1 MTVFSEKVIPT
12 FTSSDHNIIVVESFN
27 EIFFDVFELEI
38 NGNKY
43 VAEKVSEK
51 DGKPIVSIPL
61 THNGQKKNVP
71 FLLER
76 GDETAVYY
84 NDSNTRLIRPVR
96 ETKIEKIDILNLV
109 ETKIQERVPLFEIP
123 DVERAVDNIKAVK
136 ESAVE
141 YLNKCRSEYVEAQKR
156 EIDSFENKK
165 KQEIKKLN
173 EEYRKNMVSEFLSLT
188 ENVKNQILESN
199 SEERAD
205 YNGYIRELFVEYCQE
220 IEDRV
225 DNNYETAINSLE
237 SKVNTLTETVF
248 ADKIQNIFENRVNE
262 VEKIISANDT
272 LTNKKLYKELS
283 RINAQINSKIDD
295 SSRENIKSIESL
307 AERYDNALRTLEE
320 SVIDTNNNFQKSS
333 NKALSRIGNVK
344 NELSEKIDK
353 VNLDINTLSEIQVG
367 LRENI
372 ETHRGNIK
380 KYFNKKISFLDTKIT
395 DVNEEYKKDII
406 NLIRESERKLLEE
419 IAGIDTK
426 LPTLIL
432 KEARTKKD
440 NVEVSLEDIRKEL
453 ENNISGR
460 FSKEIVSLKR
470 LIEMTSGGGGGGA
483 GGGSQTLLFDEN
495 TALLSISNGNA
506 VSLSALS
513 GGGGGGG
520 GITVETDP
528 KFTTWAQSNS
538 AKYESTYTTVS
549 SNSGNWN
556 YQGSD
561 IKALTANWQS
571 TYTTVS
577 GNSANW
583 NSTYNTVYST
593 SGSWNYQGADI
604 KALTANWQ
612 NTYTT
617 VSGSSAKYDS
627 TYTSLNTN
635 SAKYDSVYTSLN
647 ANSAKYDST
656 YTTVSGN
663 SANWNSTYNTVY
675 TASGSWDYQGIDI
688 KSLTANWQSTYTTVS
703 TYSAGWGL
711 GGGSD
716 NQTLSF
722 NENDATLSILRG
734 NTISLSALSGGGSG
748 TGITV
753 ETDPIFTTWAQSNS
767 AKYESTYTSFNTNS
781 AKYDSVYTT
790 VGANS
795 AGWGSLSALN
805 DVNIPS
811 PVNGQVLQYSSATN
825 KWIAGS
831 PASATGATGYY
842 GSFFDTTAGVLTAA
856 NQAKKVA
863 IAQTFESNGITVND
877 SKIIF
882 SHAGTYELIYSIQY
896 KSLDNDP
903 QDIYIWLRKNGVDV
917 PDSSSIFLI
926 NAKKSAGIPSQLIAV
941 TPFIATLTAGEYLEI
956 YWHCEAYTNVSIE
969 TFTVNHNDP
978 TIPRTPGAIITVKQ
992 ITNLL
997 LPTVGTYLPLSGG
1010 SLTGPVSSNQD
1021 IEITDS
1027 TKGIILRSP
1036 SSIKYRVT
1044 VSDAGELITTQI

>member
-38 NGNKY
+38 NGNKF

-71 FLLER
+71 FLLEK
-76 GDETAVYY
+76 GDKTEVYY
-84 NDSNTRLIRPVR
+84 NESNTRLIRPVK
-96 ETKIEKIDILNLV
+96 ETKIEKLDLLNLV
-109 ETKIQERVPLFEIP
+109 ESKIQERVPLFEIP
-123 DVERAVDNIKAVK
+123 DVEKAVDNIKAIK

-141 YLNKCRSEYVEAQKR
+141 YLDKCRAEYVEAQKK
-156 EIDSFENKK
+156 EIDRFENKK

-199 SEERAD
+199 SEERSN
-205 YNGYIRELFVEYCQE
+205 YNDYIRELFVEYCQE

-237 SKVNTLTETVF
+237 SKVNTLTETIF
-248 ADKIQNIFENRVNE
+248 ADRIERIFENRVNE

-272 LTNKKLYKELS
+272 LTNKRLDEKITGINS
-283 RINAQINSKIDD
+283 RIDSKID
-295 SSRENIKSIESL
+295 SSSKENTKNFESL
-307 AERYDNALRTLEE
+307 VERYDKALRVLEE
-320 SVIDTNNNFQKSS
+320 STIETNNNFVKST

-344 NELSEKIDK
+344 TELSEKIDR
-353 VNLDINTLSEIQVG
+353 VNLDINTISEIQVG

-372 ETHRGNIK
+372 EIHKTNIK
-380 KYFNKKISFLDTKIT
+380 KYFNKKISLLDTKVT
-395 DVNEEYKKDII
+395 DVNEEYKKEVVS
-406 NLIRESERKLLEE
+406 LIRESERKLLEE

-460 FSKEIVSLKR
+460 FSKEIISLKR
-470 LIEMTSGGGGGGA
+470 LIEMTSGGGGAGG
-483 GGGSQTLLFDEN
+483 GGGSQSLSFNET
-495 TALLSISNGNA
+495 TALLSISNGNT

-513 GGGGGGG
+513 GGGSGGGG
-520 GITVETDP
+520 GITSETDP
-528 KFTTWAQSNS
+528 IFTTWAQANS
-538 AKYESTYTTVS
+538 ARYESTYTTVS
-549 SNSGNWN
+549 SNS
-556 YQGSD
+556 
-561 IKALTANWQS
+561 A
-571 TYTTVS
+571 
-577 GNSANW
+577 
-583 NSTYNTVYST
+583 
-593 SGSWNYQGADI
+593 SWNYQGADI

-617 VSGSSAKYDS
+617 VSGNSANWNYQGADIKALTANWQSTYTAVSGNSAKYDS
-627 TYTSLNTN
+627 AYTSLNTN
-635 SAKYDSVYTSLN
+635 SAKYE
-647 ANSAKYDST
+647 SA

-675 TASGSWDYQGIDI
+675 TTSGSWNYQGVDI
-688 KSLTANWQSTYTTVS
+688 KALTANWQSTYTTVS
-703 TYSAGWGL
+703 AYSAAWGL

-716 NQTLSF
+716 SQTLSF
-722 NENDATLSILRG
+722 NENNAQLSISNG
-734 NTISLSALSGGGSG
+734 NFVSLSALSGGSSGGSSG
-748 TGITV
+748 V
-753 ETDPIFTTWAQSNS
+753 S
-767 AKYESTYTSFNTNS
+767 Y
-781 AKYDSVYTT
+781 
-790 VGANS
+790 
-795 AGWGSLSALN
+795 LSALN

-811 PVNGQVLQYSSATN
+811 PINGQVLQYSSATN

-842 GSFFDTTAGVLTAA
+842 GSFFDTTSGTLSAN
-856 NQAKKVA
+856 NQAKRVA
-863 IAQTFESNGITVND
+863 IGQTFESNGITVSND
-877 SKIIF
+877 RIIF
-882 SHAGTYELIYSIQY
+882 ANAGTYELIYSIQY
-896 KSLDNDP
+896 KNTQNDP
-903 QDIYIWLRKNGVDV
+903 FDIYVWLRKNGVDV

-926 NAKKSAGIPSQLIAV
+926 SAKKPNEAGPSQLIAV
-941 TPFIATLTAGEYLEI
+941 TPFIATLTAGEYIEL
-956 YWHCEAYTNVSIE
+956 YWHCNNTNVSIE
-969 TFTVNHNDP
+969 TFPSNHANP
-978 TIPRTPGAIITVKQ
+978 TIPRTPGVIVTAKQ

-997 LPTVGTYLPLSGG
+997 LPTVGLYLPLSGG
-1010 SLTGPVSSNQD
+1010 SLTGAVSSNQD
-1021 IEITDS
+1021 IEITDY

>member
-51 DGKPIVSIPL
+51 DGKPVVSIPL

-71 FLLER
+71 FLLEK
-76 GDETAVYY
+76 GDKTEVYY
-84 NDSNTRLIRPVR
+84 NESNTRLIRPVR

-109 ETKIQERVPLFEIP
+109 ESKIQERVPLFEIP
-123 DVERAVDNIKAVK
+123 DVERAVDNIRAVK

-156 EIDSFENKK
+156 EIDSFESKK

-199 SEERAD
+199 SEERSD

-272 LTNKKLYKELS
+272 LTNKKLDKELS
-283 RINAQINSKIDD
+283 RINTRIDSKIDV
-295 SSRENIKSIESL
+295 SSRENVKSIESL
-307 AERYDNALRTLEE
+307 TERYDNALKTLEE
-320 SVIDTNNNFQKSS
+320 SVIDTNNNFIRSS
-333 NKALSRIGNVK
+333 NRALSRIGNVK

-483 GGGSQTLLFDEN
+483 GGGSQSLLFDEN
-495 TALLSISNGNA
+495 TALLYISNGNF

-513 GGGGGGG
+513 GGGGGG

-528 KFTTWAQSNS
+528 KFTTWAQ
-538 AKYESTYTTVS
+538 A
-549 SNSGNWN
+549 
-556 YQGSD
+556 
-561 IKALTANWQS
+561 
-571 TYTTVS
+571 
-577 GNSANW
+577 
-583 NSTYNTVYST
+583 
-593 SGSWNYQGADI
+593 
-604 KALTANWQ
+604 
-612 NTYTT
+612 
-617 VSGSSAKYDS
+617 
-627 TYTSLNTN
+627 
-635 SAKYDSVYTSLN
+635 
-647 ANSAKYDST
+647 
-656 YTTVSGN
+656 
-663 SANWNSTYNTVY
+663 
-675 TASGSWDYQGIDI
+675 
-688 KSLTANWQSTYTTVS
+688 
-703 TYSAGWGL
+703 
-711 GGGSD
+711 
-716 NQTLSF
+716 
-722 NENDATLSILRG
+722 
-734 NTISLSALSGGGSG
+734 
-748 TGITV
+748 
-753 ETDPIFTTWAQSNS
+753 NS
-767 AKYESTYTSFNTNS
+767 AKYESTYTSFN
-781 AKYDSVYTT
+781 
-790 VGANS
+790 ANS
-795 AGWGSLSALN
+795 ARYDSTYTSLNTNTWCNVISKHITINHIRKLITLVIIGKSGKLN
-805 DVNIPS
+805 TC
-811 PVNGQVLQYSSATN
+811 SSQC
-825 KWIAGS
+825 S
-831 PASATGATGYY
+831 GAKSKSNREY
-842 GSFFDTTAGVLTAA
+842 GP
-856 NQAKKVA
+856 
-863 IAQTFESNGITVND
+863 
-877 SKIIF
+877 
-882 SHAGTYELIYSIQY
+882 LIYGER
-896 KSLDNDP
+896 
-903 QDIYIWLRKNGVDV
+903 LRK
-917 PDSSSIFLI
+917 SCFII
-926 NAKKSAGIPSQLIAV
+926 NRS
-941 TPFIATLTAGEYLEI
+941 
-956 YWHCEAYTNVSIE
+956 
-969 TFTVNHNDP
+969 
-978 TIPRTPGAIITVKQ
+978 RRRR
-992 ITNLL
+992 
-997 LPTVGTYLPLSGG
+997 
-1010 SLTGPVSSNQD
+1010 SN
-1021 IEITDS
+1021 
-1027 TKGIILRSP
+1027 
-1036 SSIKYRVT
+1036 
-1044 VSDAGELITTQI
+1044 

>member
-71 FLLER
+71 FLLEK

-84 NDSNTRLIRPVR
+84 NESNTRLIRPVR

-109 ETKIQERVPLFEIP
+109 ESKIQERVPLFEIP

-165 KQEIKKLN
+165 KREIKKLN

-199 SEERAD
+199 SEERSD

-272 LTNKKLYKELS
+272 LTNNKLDKELS
-283 RINAQINSKIDD
+283 RINTRIDSKIDI

-320 SVIDTNNNFQKSS
+320 SVIDTNNNFIKSS

-372 ETHRGNIK
+372 EIHRGNIK

-406 NLIRESERKLLEE
+406 DLIRESERKLLEE

-483 GGGSQTLLFDEN
+483 GSGSQSLIFDEN
-495 TALLSISNGNA
+495 TAILSISNSNF
-506 VSLSALS
+506 VNLSALS

-528 KFTTWAQSNS
+528 KFTTWAQ
-538 AKYESTYTTVS
+538 A
-549 SNSGNWN
+549 NSG
-556 YQGSD
+556 
-561 IKALTANWQS
+561 
-571 TYTTVS
+571 
-577 GNSANW
+577 
-583 NSTYNTVYST
+583 
-593 SGSWNYQGADI
+593 
-604 KALTANWQ
+604 
-612 NTYTT
+612 
-617 VSGSSAKYDS
+617 KYDS

-647 ANSAKYDST
+647 TSSAKYDSV
-656 YTTVSGN
+656 YTNVSSN
-663 SANWNSTYNTVY
+663 SAYWDSTYNTVY
-675 TASGSWDYQGIDI
+675 TASGSWR
-688 KSLTANWQSTYTTVS
+688 
-703 TYSAGWGL
+703 
-711 GGGSD
+711 
-716 NQTLSF
+716 QTLSF
-722 NENDATLSILRG
+722 DENTALLSILSG
-734 NTISLSALSGGGSG
+734 NTISLSALSSVGGGS
-748 TGITV
+748 GITV

-767 AKYESTYTSFNTNS
+767 ARYESTYTSFNGSSAKYESTYTSFNANS

-790 VGANS
+790 VGAES
-795 AGWGSLSALN
+795 AGWGLLSALN

-842 GSFFDTTAGVLTAA
+842 GSFYDTTSGALSATD
-856 NQAKKVA
+856 QAKRVA
-863 IAQTFESNGITVND
+863 IAQTFESNGITVSD
-877 SKIIF
+877 SKIVV

-896 KSLDNDP
+896 KSMDTNP
-903 QDIYIWLRKNGVDV
+903 RDIYIWLRKNGIDV
-917 PDSSSIFLI
+917 PYSSSVFLI
-926 NAKKSAGIPSQLIAV
+926 NAKKGSGNNPASQLITV
-941 TPFIATLTAGEYLEI
+941 TPFIATLTAGEYLEV
-956 YWHCEAYTNVSIE
+956 YWNCDSTQVTVESFPNQEANP
-969 TFTVNHNDP
+969 TVP
-978 TIPRTPGAIITVKQ
+978 ITPSAIITVKQ

-1044 VSDAGELITTQI
+1044 VSDLGELITTQI

>member
-38 NGNKY
+38 NGNKF

-71 FLLER
+71 FLLEK
-76 GDETAVYY
+76 GDKTEVYY
-84 NDSNTRLIRPVR
+84 NESNTRLIRPVK
-96 ETKIEKIDILNLV
+96 ETKIEKLDLLNLV
-109 ETKIQERVPLFEIP
+109 ESKIQERVPLFEIP
-123 DVERAVDNIKAVK
+123 DVEKAVDNIKAIK

-141 YLNKCRSEYVEAQKR
+141 YLDKCRAEYVEAQKK
-156 EIDSFENKK
+156 EIDRFENKK

-199 SEERAD
+199 SEERSN
-205 YNGYIRELFVEYCQE
+205 YNDYIRELFVEYCQE

-237 SKVNTLTETVF
+237 SKVNTLTETIF
-248 ADKIQNIFENRVNE
+248 ADRIERIFENRVNE

-272 LTNKKLYKELS
+272 LTNKRLDEKITGINS
-283 RINAQINSKIDD
+283 RIDSKID
-295 SSRENIKSIESL
+295 SSSKENTKNFESL
-307 AERYDNALRTLEE
+307 VERYDKALRVLEE
-320 SVIDTNNNFQKSS
+320 STIETNNNFVKST

-344 NELSEKIDK
+344 TELSEKIDK
-353 VNLDINTLSEIQVG
+353 VNLDINTISEIQVG

-372 ETHRGNIK
+372 EVHKTNIK
-380 KYFNKKISFLDTKIT
+380 KYFNKKISLLDTKVT
-395 DVNEEYKKDII
+395 DVNEEYKREVVS
-406 NLIRESERKLLEE
+406 LIRESERKLLEE

-470 LIEMTSGGGGGGA
+470 LIEMTSGGGGAGG
-483 GGGSQTLLFDEN
+483 GGGSQSLSFDEN
-495 TALLSISNGNA
+495 TALLSISPGNT

-513 GGGGGGG
+513 GGGSGGG
-520 GITVETDP
+520 GITSETDP
-528 KFTTWAQSNS
+528 IFTTWAQANS
-538 AKYESTYTTVS
+538 ARYESTYTTVS
-549 SNSGNWN
+549 SS
-556 YQGSD
+556 
-561 IKALTANWQS
+561 
-571 TYTTVS
+571 
-577 GNSANW
+577 SAN
-583 NSTYNTVYST
+583 
-593 SGSWNYQGADI
+593 WNYQGADI

-617 VSGSSAKYDS
+617 VSGNSANWNSTYNTVYTTSGSWNYQGVDIKALTANWQNTYTTVSGNSAKYDS

-635 SAKYDSVYTSLN
+635 SAKYDSVYTTVSS
-647 ANSAKYDST
+647 NSAYWD
-656 YTTVSGN
+656 
-663 SANWNSTYNTVY
+663 STYNTVY
-675 TASGSWDYQGIDI
+675 TTSGSWNYQGSDI
-688 KSLTANWQSTYTTVS
+688 KALTANWQNTFTTVS
-703 TYSAGWGL
+703 TYSAGWGS

-722 NENDATLSILRG
+722 DENNARLTISSG
-734 NTISLSALSGGGSG
+734 NFVSLSALSGGSSGGSSG
-748 TGITV
+748 V
-753 ETDPIFTTWAQSNS
+753 S
-767 AKYESTYTSFNTNS
+767 Y
-781 AKYDSVYTT
+781 
-790 VGANS
+790 
-795 AGWGSLSALN
+795 LSALN

-811 PVNGQVLQYSSATN
+811 PVNGQVLQYSNVLN

-842 GSFFDTTAGVLTAA
+842 GSFYDTTSGTLSAN
-856 NQAKKVA
+856 NQAKRVA
-863 IAQTFESNGITVND
+863 IGQTFESNGITVSND
-877 SKIIF
+877 RIIF
-882 SHAGTYELIYSIQY
+882 ANAGTYELIYSIQY
-896 KSLDNDP
+896 KNTQNDP
-903 QDIYIWLRKNGVDV
+903 FNIYVWLRKNGVDV
-917 PDSSSIFLI
+917 PDSNSIFQI
-926 NAKKSAGIPSQLIAV
+926 NAYKPSDLVSQLIAV
-941 TPFIATLTAGEYLEI
+941 TPFIATLTAGEYIEL
-956 YWHCEAYTNVSIE
+956 YWHCNSTNVSIA
-969 TFTVNHNDP
+969 TFVTNHNDP
-978 TIPRTPGAIITVKQ
+978 VIPRTPGVIVTAKQ
-992 ITNLL
+992 ITNVQLV
-997 LPTVGTYLPLSGG
+997 PTVGAYLPLSGG
-1010 SLTGPVSSNQD
+1010 SLTGTVSSNQD

-1027 TKGIILRSP
+1027 TKGIILHSP
-1036 SSIKYRVT
+1036 GSIKYRVT

>member
-1 MTVFSEKVIPT
+1 MTVFSEKVDPT
-12 FTSSDHNIIVVESFN
+12 FTSSDLNIIVVENFQ

-43 VAEKVSEK
+43 VAEKVSGR
-51 DGKPIVSIPL
+51 DGKPVVSIPL

-71 FLLER
+71 FLLEK
-76 GDETAVYY
+76 GNKTEVYY
-84 NDSNTRLIRPVR
+84 NESNTRLIRPVR

-109 ETKIQERVPLFEIP
+109 ESKIQERVPLFEIP

-165 KQEIKKLN
+165 RQEIKKLN
-173 EEYRKNMVSEFLSLT
+173 EEYRKNMVLEFLSLT

-199 SEERAD
+199 SEERSD

-220 IEDRV
+220 IDDRV

-237 SKVNTLTETVF
+237 SKVNTLAETVF

-272 LTNKKLYKELS
+272 LTNKKLDKELS
-283 RINAQINSKIDD
+283 RINTRIDSKIDVF
-295 SSRENIKSIESL
+295 SRENIKSIESL
-307 AERYDNALRTLEE
+307 AERYDNALKTLEE
-320 SVIDTNNNFQKSS
+320 SVIDTNNNFIKSS

-395 DVNEEYKKDII
+395 DVNEGYKKDII

-470 LIEMTSGGGGGGA
+470 LIEMTSGGGGGA
-483 GGGSQTLLFDEN
+483 GSGSQTLSFNED
-495 TALLSISNGNA
+495 TALLYISNGNT

-513 GGGGGGG
+513 GGGGGSG

-528 KFTTWAQSNS
+528 KFTTWAQANS
-538 AKYESTYTTVS
+538 AKYDSTYTS
-549 SNSGNWN
+549 LN
-556 YQGSD
+556 
-561 IKALTANWQS
+561 
-571 TYTTVS
+571 
-577 GNSANW
+577 
-583 NSTYNTVYST
+583 
-593 SGSWNYQGADI
+593 
-604 KALTANWQ
+604 
-612 NTYTT
+612 
-617 VSGSSAKYDS
+617 GSSAKYDS
-627 TYTSLNTN
+627 VYTSLNTN

-647 ANSAKYDST
+647 TNSARYDST
-656 YTTVSGN
+656 YTAVSVN
-663 SANWNSTYNTVY
+663 SANWNSTHNTVY

-722 NENDATLSILRG
+722 NENDATLSILHG
-734 NTISLSALSGGGSG
+734 NTISLSALSSIGGG

-767 AKYESTYTSFNTNS
+767 AKYDSVYTSLNTNS

-790 VGANS
+790 VGAES
-795 AGWGSLSALN
+795 AGWGLLSALN

-811 PVNGQVLQYSSATN
+811 PVNGQVLQYSAATN

-842 GSFFDTTAGVLTAA
+842 GSFFDTTAGVLTAD

-863 IAQTFESNGITVND
+863 IAQTFESNGITVSD

-926 NAKKSAGIPSQLIAV
+926 NAKKSAGIPAQLIAV

-1044 VSDAGELITTQI
+1044 VSDLGELITTQI

>member
-12 FTSSDHNIIVVESFN
+12 FTSSDHNIIIVESFN

-71 FLLER
+71 FLLEK
-76 GDETAVYY
+76 GDKTEVYY
-84 NDSNTRLIRPVR
+84 NESSTRLIRPIK

-109 ETKIQERVPLFEIP
+109 ETKIQEKVPLFEIP

-156 EIDSFENKK
+156 EIDSFESKK

-199 SEERAD
+199 SEERSD

-272 LTNKKLYKELS
+272 LTNKKLDKELS
-283 RINAQINSKIDD
+283 RINTRIDSRID
-295 SSRENIKSIESL
+295 ISSRENIKSIESL

-320 SVIDTNNNFQKSS
+320 SVIDTNNNFIKSS

-353 VNLDINTLSEIQVG
+353 VNLDINTLSEIQVS

-395 DVNEEYKKDII
+395 DVNEGYKKDII
-406 NLIRESERKLLEE
+406 DLIRESERKLLEE

-483 GGGSQTLLFDEN
+483 GSGSQSLLFDEN
-495 TALLSISNGNA
+495 TAILSISNGNF

-513 GGGGGGG
+513 GGGAGGG

-528 KFTTWAQSNS
+528 KFTTWAQANS

-583 NSTYNTVYST
+583 NSTYNTVYTT
-593 SGSWNYQGADI
+593 SGSWNYQGSDI

-612 NTYTT
+612 
-617 VSGSSAKYDS
+617 
-627 TYTSLNTN
+627 
-635 SAKYDSVYTSLN
+635 
-647 ANSAKYDST
+647 ST

-663 SANWNSTYNTVY
+663 SANWQSAYTSFSPNSGNYNTAY
-675 TASGSWDYQGIDI
+675 LTILTGGTIGGP
-688 KSLTANWQSTYTTVS
+688 LTANGSTLIAGGLTVS
-703 TYSAGWGL
+703 GGPLSASLLSLSQTWNTAQALTSIVLNVTDIASPATSCLMDLRIGGDSRFRVCKTGTRIGTNASDLSTLEFEAGGTFTGNYNSFWFNQPL
-711 GGGSD
+711 GNTGFQILAQGETPNAASCKID
-716 NQTLSF
+716 GRNSSTMIFRSGNTIFQLGENNSTTQTTNQTLKAH
-722 NENDATLSILRG
+722 NYTL
-734 NTISLSALSGGGSG
+734 
-748 TGITV
+748 
-753 ETDPIFTTWAQSNS
+753 
-767 AKYESTYTSFNTNS
+767 
-781 AKYDSVYTT
+781 
-790 VGANS
+790 
-795 AGWGSLSALN
+795 
-805 DVNIPS
+805 
-811 PVNGQVLQYSSATN
+811 
-825 KWIAGS
+825 
-831 PASATGATGYY
+831 SATGAGLVLAG
-842 GSFFDTTAGVLTAA
+842 GSGAVQSGLVTLSGRGVQVVSNSLSGTTLDLTQTWNTTQALTAIRL
-856 NQAKKVA
+856 N
-863 IAQTFESNGITVND
+863 VND
-877 SKIIF
+877 TASNASSMLMDLQVGGVSKF
-882 SHAGTYELIYSIQY
+882 NVN
-896 KSLDNDP
+896 KSGSV
-903 QDIYIWLRKNGVDV
+903 QV
-917 PDSSSIFLI
+917 
-926 NAKKSAGIPSQLIAV
+926 
-941 TPFIATLTAGEYLEI
+941 
-956 YWHCEAYTNVSIE
+956 
-969 TFTVNHNDP
+969 
-978 TIPRTPGAIITVKQ
+978 GAI
-992 ITNLL
+992 
-997 LPTVGTYLPLSGG
+997 SA
-1010 SLTGPVSSNQD
+1010 NQD

-1036 SSIKYRVT
+1036 NNTKYRVT